1 MRKEKINTDLTNNEK
16 KFKKAIIK
24 RINESVHTKNFK
36 KIETNRNRKINLYLN
51 NDSNPN
57 YARTEHYVELTSQN
71 IYSNKIQGE
80 KSNNIFLEN
89 NSILLNSKKTRNKI
103 INFRQINEQNSL
115 NKKTVGV
122 FNFKNIF
129 STKLNNKG
137 NKNKSKKELMNMSH
151 QSCDEE
157 MSRKFYLNPNFNKIY
172 LKCLKK
178 IKPKHETEFSE
189 RDKIKYNDEIYNRSK
204 NNSIINE
211 NKYFQSYNNGYLSTK
226 EKSNFE
232 NTYGGNYS
240 IKTTKNNGSPIIT
253 SFSYRNNK
261 YTYKKVNISLTNQQ
275 RKKYKIDSY
284 ENKGNNT
291 SINNIQNEG
300 DKLLTKKRIGSKIY
314 KKHYA
319 SKSQENIKENSSKYK
334 HIFNKINIP
343 ILKKTDIFEYY
354 KRKMGC
360 VLKIQ
365 KWWKDMLFHMYI
377 EKKIIF
383 IQKYYRKYLKKQM
396 KRIKI
401 QLNYVYNLDK
411 ILLIQKIWKRIF
423 KSNKNK
429 EMENNYKNEL
439 PKIIPFK
446 LDNFDINEI
455 TDSNRDTKNE
465 DLNKNAQRNI
475 YCKKSVDKIKRKI
488 RKNNTISNFY
498 EYKKNSFKITQEIN
512 FSLISNKKKYL
523 SKLELQKMIDKI
535 KINENDYT
543 YKISKNTSLEII
555 NMKRDNKKI
564 ILNKAYISKA
574 NYYITKLFFNKN
586 HIIES
591 ILLIVKSF
599 KNYRKNKKFKYI
611 IKPKIS
617 LAYNSKIRKV
627 MNLLDLSSH
636 NRIENFS
643 FKGNYFIINSNSNK
657 DKISEIDISNSKSDK
672 TNSFYDKDRQK
683 SNFNYNNNF
692 FSFENSGNKF
702 NNKDS
707 LQTLLFKDKL
717 KTAFNKYFLFKFKFQ
732 IKSIINNIR
741 NIKFIIIMKK
751 YINNKINNI
760 IIKQL
765 KNQIFHNNCNNEHK
779 NNIFDEDD
787 IKNIINRKRII
798 KYKPKSNFLIINQN
812 KGKNTSAPKEYYI
825 NDEEGLA
832 NYILNY
838 FFKEKKFTNININL
852 IKERLSKSPLIYR
865 TQSNI
870 KNYINDLHK
879 DITENKICNNCFCK
893 FEENCD
899 IDCSCH
905 IKEKIQIN
913 KQKGGISIYR
923 QKINKIIKD
932 NKRNI
937 KTIKNNI
944 ENKNENN
951 FFMFNCMNKKN
962 IENGN
967 NEYNN
972 NNSKINRYDTD
983 SAHSKSRSISKE

>member
-51 NDSNPN
+51 NDSNRN

-240 IKTTKNNGSPIIT
+240 NSIKTTKNNGSPIIT

-261 YTYKKVNISLTNQQ
+261 YTYKKINISLTNQQ

-291 SINNIQNEG
+291 SVNNMQNEG

-334 HIFNKINIP
+334 HIFNKVNIP

-354 KRKMGC
+354 KRKINYI
-360 VLKIQ
+360 LKIQ

-411 ILLIQKIWKRIF
+411 ILLIQKIWKRLF
-423 KSNKNK
+423 KSKKNK
-429 EMENNYKNEL
+429 ELEKNYKNEL

-465 DLNKNAQRNI
+465 DLNKNTLRNI
-475 YCKKSVDKIKRKI
+475 YWKKTVDKNKRKI

-498 EYKKNSFKITQEIN
+498 EYKKNNFQRTKEIN
-512 FSLISNKKKYL
+512 FSLISNKKIKL
-523 SKLELQKMIDKI
+523 SKLELQKMIDKTN
-535 KINENDYT
+535 INKNDYT
-543 YKISKNTSLEII
+543 YKISKNTSLEINNFS

-574 NYYITKLFFNKN
+574 NYYITKFFFNKN
-586 HIIES
+586 HIIDS
-591 ILLIVKSF
+591 ILLIQKSF

-717 KTAFNKYFLFKFKFQ
+717 KTAFNL
-732 IKSIINNIR
+732 
-741 NIKFIIIMKK
+741 
-751 YINNKINNI
+751 
-760 IIKQL
+760 
-765 KNQIFHNNCNNEHK
+765 
-779 NNIFDEDD
+779 
-787 IKNIINRKRII
+787 
-798 KYKPKSNFLIINQN
+798 YKLPIDL
-812 KGKNTSAPKEYYI
+812 
-825 NDEEGLA
+825 
-832 NYILNY
+832 
-838 FFKEKKFTNININL
+838 INI
-852 IKERLSKSPLIYR
+852 
-865 TQSNI
+865 
-870 KNYINDLHK
+870 
-879 DITENKICNNCFCK
+879 
-893 FEENCD
+893 
-899 IDCSCH
+899 
-905 IKEKIQIN
+905 
-913 KQKGGISIYR
+913 
-923 QKINKIIKD
+923 
-932 NKRNI
+932 
-937 KTIKNNI
+937 
-944 ENKNENN
+944 
-951 FFMFNCMNKKN
+951 
-962 IENGN
+962 
-967 NEYNN
+967 
-972 NNSKINRYDTD
+972 
-983 SAHSKSRSISKE
+983 